1 MKAKLNFNWKKGW
14 DKIDEAQ
21 GGYAETVYEY
31 FNFVPSVP
39 LLKSK
44 VADVWYIGNLQKGER
59 PLPGRIFYNEEIAK
73 KEFENVKLFIESEL
87 ASRHRFETMSKA
99 QLNDWLN
106 KFGRNEFVGESLYF
120 DTAMRALQRESK
132 KELEM

>member
-1 MKAKLNFNWKKGW
+1 MKAKLNFKWKKGW
-14 DKIDEAQ
+14 DTIDEAQ
-21 GGYAETVYEY
+21 GGYAETVYEFFEY
-31 FNFVPSVP
+31 VPSIP

-59 PLPGRIFYNEEIAK
+59 PLPGRIFYNEQIAK
-73 KEFENVKLFIESEL
+73 KEFDGVKKFIKSEL
-87 ASRHRFETMSKA
+87 DTRDRFERMSKA

-106 KFGRNEFVGESLYF
+106 ELGHNEFIGESLYF
-120 DTAMRALQRESK
+120 DTAMRALQKASK

>member
-1 MKAKLNFNWKKGW
+1 MRARLNFNWKKGW

-31 FNFVPSVP
+31 FDFVPSIP

-44 VADVWYIGNLQKGER
+44 AADVWYIGNLQKGER
-59 PLPGRIFYNEEIAK
+59 PLPSRVFYNGEIAK
-73 KEFENVKLFIESEL
+73 KEFEKVKRFIESEL
-87 ASRHRFETMSKA
+87 ASRHRFETMSEV

-106 KFGRNEFVGESLYF
+106 EFGRNEFVGESLYF
-120 DTAMRALQRESK
+120 DAAMRALQKTNK